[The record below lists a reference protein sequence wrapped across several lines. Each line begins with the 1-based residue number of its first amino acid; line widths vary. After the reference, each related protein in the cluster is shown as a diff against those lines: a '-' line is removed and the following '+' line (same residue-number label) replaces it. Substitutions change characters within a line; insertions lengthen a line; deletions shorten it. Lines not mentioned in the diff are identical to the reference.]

1 MSKEFNEAL
10 GNFIT
15 DFAGG
20 GAVRHLADT
29 GLSVTEIMTQL
40 DYPLPKE
47 KVADIVWNHYVNIGV
62 ICLSEPKST
71 VEKISYIKEQDS
83 FGKTSL
89 RRVVESID
97 MSNAKYVKVDLGK
110 RLYKNR
116 EELEKSLAE
125 LSARDRDY
133 ILDLPW
139 PLQDVYHIL
148 DDRMKRLRKLGII

>member
-1 MSKEFNEAL
+1 M
-10 GNFIT
+10 
-15 DFAGG
+15 
-20 GAVRHLADT
+20 RHLADT

-47 KVADIVWNHYVNIGV
+47 KVADIVWNHYVNTGV

-89 RRVVESID
+89 RRIVESID

-116 EELEKSLAE
+116 EELKKSLAE